1 MSSYSEQYEKARDGI
16 NRYSATYSD
25 LQKHQVIPSKFKI
38 PGMCVRVCVCGCVR
52 ACVCVGACV
61 RACVHTFACV
71 GTLDNLA
78 LSTTLHVQTAQCKI

>member
-1 MSSYSEQYEKARDGI
+1 MALIGTALHTLTYRSIKSS
-16 NRYSATYSD
+16 
-25 LQKHQVIPSKFKI
+25 LQSLKYQVCVCV
-38 PGMCVRVCVCGCVR
+38 CVRVCGCVC